1 MSLDLTVIFR
11 DVALT
16 TFKLAMPVLV
26 VSLVVGLAI
35 AIVQAATQINEQT
48 MTFVPKLI
56 AIGLVL
62 LLCGGWMMETI
73 MEFTLRIFA
82 YMASGTV

>member
-16 TFKLAMPVLV
+16 TFKLALPILM

-35 AIVQAATQINEQT
+35 AIIQAATQINEQT

-56 AIGLVL
+56 AIAIVL
-62 LLCGGWMMETI
+62 LICGGWMMESM
-73 MEFTLRIFA
+73 MEFTIRIFS
-82 YMASGTV
+82 YMSTGTI